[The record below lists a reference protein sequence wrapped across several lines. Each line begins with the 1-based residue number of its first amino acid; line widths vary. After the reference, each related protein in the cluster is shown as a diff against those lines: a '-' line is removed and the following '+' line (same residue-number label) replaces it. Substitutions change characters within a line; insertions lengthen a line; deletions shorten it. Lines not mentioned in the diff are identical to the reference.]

1 MRSTKRRPG
10 FCSQMCRAVV
20 TLCLSMPAFALT
32 ATDLTRERCL
42 AGGYWYGFYR
52 DKSALRPICLKLPE
66 VISGKMLDSN
76 GDGVVDNTDALS
88 SGVTF
93 VGENPTDNGTAG
105 VGEQADGDVT
115 PADEKSGGSR
125 RIMWRQIQ

>member
-1 MRSTKRRPG
+1 M
-10 FCSQMCRAVV
+10 
-20 TLCLSMPAFALT
+20 LCLSQPVYALT
-32 ATDLTRERCL
+32 ATDLSREQCQ

-52 DKSALRPICLKLPE
+52 DKLALTPICLKLPE
-66 VISGKMLDSN
+66 AISGKMLDSN
-76 GDGVVDNTDALS
+76 GDGVVDNIDAIS

-105 VGEQADGDVT
+105 VGEQADGNVT